1 VTDRGLRCMSFP
13 VTKVDVSV
21 AAKSVV
27 AVRWAFRQHAATE
40 VGGLVRL
47 RRDGGGCLGPLSP
60 RRRWVSWSAS
70 SRQLWIADL
79 LVLPNQLKVI
89 LQRLV
94 TGGRKGGRKPSAPF
108 PESRAFGLLDESAAL
123 GETRRNRRGNGTE
136 EAS

>member
-1 VTDRGLRCMSFP
+1 VHVFSSCW
-13 VTKVDVSV
+13 
-21 AAKSVV
+21 SVV
-27 AVRWAFRQHAATE
+27 
-40 VGGLVRL
+40 
-47 RRDGGGCLGPLSP
+47 RRDGGGCLGP
-60 RRRWVSWSAS
+60 SWSAS

>member
-1 VTDRGLRCMSFP
+1 
-13 VTKVDVSV
+13 
-21 AAKSVV
+21 
-27 AVRWAFRQHAATE
+27 
-40 VGGLVRL
+40 
-47 RRDGGGCLGPLSP
+47 
-60 RRRWVSWSAS
+60 VSWSAS

-94 TGGRKGGRKPSAPF
+94 TGGGKGGRKPSELF

-136 EAS
+136 GGERMRKGLDRLRKLMATIL